1 MQSARTLRSHI
12 FIWTCGWRGITL
24 LPHCTDWFAHVIYA
38 WASILAISYCL
49 LLQVEPSRVGNV
61 SSLMTDI
68 LFAFPALFF
77 RAPKCGQL
85 ASRSRS
91 VSTHIHTDLCTI
103 YRCTARPPPPL
114 PPLPLLP
121 AAHWHFA
128 CFHCSMRLCCGRF
141 RLYLF
146 IIGRGIRRL

>member
-12 FIWTCGWRGITL
+12 FIWTCAWRGITL
-24 LPHCTDWFAHVIYA
+24 QLHCLVCTCDLCLGQYLGHIILPT
-38 WASILAISYCL
+38 
-49 LLQVEPSRVGNV
+49 PTSRVE
-61 SSLMTDI
+61 SSRPCIFASLMTDI

-91 VSTHIHTDLCTI
+91 VSTHVHTDLCTI
-103 YRCTARPPPPL
+103 YRCTARHPL
-114 PPLPLLP
+114 FPFPLS
-121 AAHWHFA
+121 HWHFA